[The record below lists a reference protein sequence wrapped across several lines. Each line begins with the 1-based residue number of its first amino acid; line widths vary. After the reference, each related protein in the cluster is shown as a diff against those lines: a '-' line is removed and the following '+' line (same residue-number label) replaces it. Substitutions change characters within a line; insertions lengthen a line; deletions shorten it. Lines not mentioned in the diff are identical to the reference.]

1 MMKKQLLL
9 GLIVAG
15 SIIGNGLIARE
26 DDVVA
31 SNNSKVKIGA
41 TARTI
46 VDVLSYPLV
55 AYPAYKFTF
64 DQLSKIAILGR
75 GGISWG
81 SGVAIGLLA
90 GMTARELYLYL
101 HEALGCS
108 DEYIGAMCKES
119 DKQESHVIN
128 WVILGVLFYG
138 LGS

>member
-1 MMKKQLLL
+1 MIKKQLLL

-15 SIIGNGLIARE
+15 SIIGNGLIAQE
-26 DDVVA
+26 EVTKP
-31 SNNSKVKIGA
+31 NNFKVKIGA

-64 DQLSKIAILGR
+64 DQLSKVAILGK

-90 GMTARELYLYL
+90 GMTARELYLYM

-108 DEYIGAMCKES
+108 NEYIEAMCRES

-128 WVILGVLFYG
+128 WVILGVLLYG